1 MGERRRLA
9 DDLVGVPRWGRLL
22 AYGVLCVM
30 GIFSVVAAVGFLP
43 WFGYRLMGG
52 LPALIVMVAFEIAVV
67 VYLVALQ
74 RSPRVRHWYSGRD
87 DGKLVIDFSQ
97 WKHWD
102 RFMRLTATAAGRRTA
117 RGGSASPGGTR

>member
-22 AYGVLCVM
+22 AYGVVCVT
-30 GIFSVVAAVGFLP
+30 GIFSVVAAVVFLP
-43 WFGYRLMGG
+43 WFAYRLMGG

-67 VYLVALQ
+67 VFLVALQ
-74 RSPRVRHWYSGRD
+74 RSPRVRRWYSGRD

-102 RFMRLTATAAGRRTA
+102 RFMR
-117 RGGSASPGGTR
+117 